1 MEYVTFG
8 NTGMQVSRLCL
19 GFMDLPDRVEED
31 EAIGVVHGALDRGIN
46 FVDCADAYGIG
57 HGEEVLGRALKGK
70 RDDVIVATK
79 FWVRMDEG
87 VNTGGCSRL
96 HIMQAVEDS
105 LRRLQTDYIDL
116 YLLHHP
122 DPKTPVEETL
132 STLDNLVKQG
142 KVRYIGVSN
151 HYAWQAA
158 HMLGVSA
165 LHNWE
170 PLVAL
175 QCRYNILDRVVEN
188 EAVPFCER
196 FNIAIMA
203 YGPLCGGVLTGLYK
217 RGEPLPK
224 GSRMERTPSQRKME
238 LGEAVFDILDELT
251 NIADRN
257 GITLT
262 ELAYAWLLSKPYVTT
277 PLLGGS
283 GAEHYEKL
291 WEVVEVEVAEEDLA
305 RIDEISHS
313 RRYGPFR
320 NQPISQGAPLALN
333 WW

>member
-1 MEYVTFG
+1 MEYVRFG
-8 NTGMQVSRLCL
+8 NTGMQVSRLGL
-19 GFMDLPDRVEED
+19 GFMDLPNRVEED
-31 EAIGVVHGALDRGIN
+31 EAIGVVHQALDRGIN
-46 FVDCADAYGIG
+46 FVDCADAYGVG

-79 FWVRMDEG
+79 FWVKMGEG
-87 VNTGGCSRL
+87 VNTGGCSRV

-122 DPKTPVEETL
+122 DRKTPVEETL
-132 STLDNLVKQG
+132 ATLDTLVKQG
-142 KVRYIGVSN
+142 KVRYIGVCN
-151 HYAWQAA
+151 HYAWQVA

-175 QCRYNILDRVVEN
+175 QCRYNILDRVIEN

-203 YGPLCGGVLTGLYK
+203 YGPLCGGILTGIYK
-217 RGEPLPK
+217 RGEPRPK
-224 GSRMERTPSQRKME
+224 GSRLERARPGAGD
-238 LGEAVFDILDELT
+238 LDDEAFDILDELT
-251 NIADRN
+251 AIADRN
-257 GITLT
+257 GVTLT
-262 ELAYAWLLSKPYVTT
+262 ELAYAWLLSKPYATT

-283 GAEHYEKL
+283 RAEHYEKL
-291 WEVVEVEVAEEDLA
+291 WEVMETEVAEEDLA

-313 RRYGPFR
+313 RRYGPFH
-320 NQPISQGAPLALN
+320 NQPIRQGAPLALN
-333 WW
+333 RW